1 MKLSNELDLTDSDAD
16 QMLGVLNVPV
26 NVQVASSITVVYSI
40 AFWDTI
46 SFSEKII
53 ASCLIKTY
61 LLISINKHIHLNN
74 ITVL

>member
-40 AFWDTI
+40 AF
-46 SFSEKII
+46 
-53 ASCLIKTY
+53 
-61 LLISINKHIHLNN
+61 
-74 ITVL
+74 